1 LFAPTAI
8 ALGLE
13 IVRKGVGLVDEYNF
27 VTFPKIPRLFRDITV
42 TEKLDGTSGVIM
54 IAPSILGCDTE
65 NVPLLDVTVEDVNYY
80 VWAGS
85 RNRWVYN
92 RKGED
97 NSGFAAWVVE
107 RAPLLVEILGEG
119 RHFGEF
125 WGSGIQRRYG
135 LTGDDKRF
143 SLFNPKWTTV
153 LREREI
159 NDKPIP
165 KGLGTV
171 PVLYEGIF
179 LTREVEDCLFRLRT
193 FGSVAAPGFLDPEGV
208 VVYHTAAKQYFK
220 TTIKSDEKGK
230 GQENG

>member
-1 LFAPTAI
+1 MF
-8 ALGLE
+8 E
-13 IVRKGVGLVDEYNF
+13 EFK
-27 VTFPKIPRLFRDITV
+27 KIPRLFRDVVIS
-42 TEKLDGTSGVIM
+42 EKIDGTNGQ
-54 IAPSILGCDTE
+54 ILISLSDSTME
-65 NVPLLDVTVEDVNYY
+65 AQEPALTTVEFNDVTYD

-97 NSGFAAWVVE
+97 NSGFAAWAVE

-125 WGSGIQRRYG
+125 WGAGIQCRYG

-143 SLFNPKWTTV
+143 SLFHPKWTTI

-171 PVLYEGIF
+171 PILYEGIF

-193 FGSVAAPGFLDPEGV
+193 FGSVAAPGFMDPEGV
-208 VVYHTAAKQYFK
+208 VIYHTAAKQYFK
-220 TTIKSDEKGK
+220 TTIKDDEKGK
-230 GQENG
+230 GQKDG